1 MNIDPVVNA
10 LKSIA
15 KPAAS
20 LVINQAQRNETV
32 VRTLKQ
38 FNFDPV
44 QPPKDVD
51 GVYVY
56 SLIEY
61 GVGKQEAL
69 LNLFREREIKNAF
82 WSAYTSNNPLGFYK
96 EVEKFLQGKDSEFD
110 IRLMKIELRTQLE
123 EFGKIFIKVA
133 QTTKSKEF
141 EPLPEW
147 NLDEYPAEFKSL
159 IREKI
164 RSFCGRKFVFDAFK
178 QFCDKNRSG
187 YFTVVGDAGMGK
199 STIAAK
205 YVWDNKAP
213 CYFNIRS
220 DGRNRPE
227 LFLESIR
234 KQLIKRY
241 QLQNA
246 QKANLADLLEQVSK
260 QLTAGDRLVIVVD
273 ALDEVEQEAG
283 GNLLDLPPSLP
294 ENVYFVLTRRPYT
307 RDKKRLST
315 PDVPVEELDL
325 RKNQYANLSCEDIKE
340 YIRFFLNGDQ
350 DYKNA
355 LRQWIQNRNISDND
369 FVEQVATKSENNF
382 MYLRYVLSEIAK
394 GDYNDLSL
402 KQLPDGLQD
411 YYQTH
416 WVRMNMDTASNQMM
430 VIILFILVEIGTPI
444 PCEMIA
450 DIAQQDEYEVEQVL
464 NEWVEYLKQQR
475 IDGDTCYSIYHTSFL
490 DFLKSK
496 PVLDTKRQQIKEVN
510 QRIVDYWEREKEEDD
525 KY

>member
-1 MNIDPVVNA
+1 MSLDLVVNA

-15 KPAAS
+15 KPGACW
-20 LVINQAQRNETV
+20 VINQAQRNETV

-44 QPPKDVD
+44 QPPKDID

-61 GVGKQEAL
+61 GVGKPEVI
-69 LNLFREREIKNAF
+69 LNLFREKEIKYAF

-110 IRLMKIELRTQLE
+110 IRLMRIELRSELE
-123 EFGKIFIKVA
+123 EFGETFIKVA
-133 QTTKSKEF
+133 KTTKSKDF
-141 EPLPEW
+141 ETFPEW

-164 RSFCGRKFVFDAFK
+164 RSFCGRKFVFNAFK
-178 QFCDKNRSG
+178 EFCDKNRNG

-205 YVWDNKAP
+205 YVWENKAP
-213 CYFNIRS
+213 CFFNIRS

-260 QLTAGDRLVIVVD
+260 KIPAGDRLVIVVD
-273 ALDEVEQEAG
+273 ALDEVEQETG

-294 ENVYFVLTRRPYT
+294 ECVYFLLTRRPYT
-307 RDKKRLST
+307 RDKKRLSA
-315 PDVPVEELDL
+315 PDVPVDELDL
-325 RKNQYANLSCEDIKE
+325 RESKYVYLSHEDIKE
-340 YIRFFLNGDQ
+340 YIQFFLNVDK
-350 DYKNA
+350 DYKNKI
-355 LRQWIQNRNISDND
+355 RQWIEDRNISEND

-382 MYLRYVLSEIAK
+382 MYLRYILPGIAQGK
-394 GDYNDLSL
+394 YNDLNL

-411 YYQTH
+411 YYQVH
-416 WVRMNMDTASNQMM
+416 WVRMGMDEKLQDIK
-430 VIILFILVEIGTPI
+430 VFILFILVEIGTPI
-444 PCEMIA
+444 TCEMIA
-450 DIAQQDEYEVEQVL
+450 EITEQDEYDVQLVL
-464 NEWVEYLKQQR
+464 DEWVEYLKPQD
-475 IDGDTCYSIYHTSFL
+475 IEGELCYSIYHASFL
-490 DFLKSK
+490 DFLKAQR
-496 PVLDTKRQQIKEVN
+496 VLDAKRKPFQEVN
-510 QRIVDYWEREKEEDD
+510 QRIADYLVRKMA
-525 KY
+525 

>member
-1 MNIDPVVNA
+1 MSIDIVVNA

-15 KPAAS
+15 KPVGS
-20 LVINQAQRNETV
+20 LVINQVQRNETV

-44 QPPKDVD
+44 QPPKDID

-61 GVGKQEAL
+61 GVGKPEAI

-96 EVEKFLQGKDSEFD
+96 EVEKFLQGKDLAYD
-110 IRLMKIELRTQLE
+110 IRLLRIEVRSQLE
-123 EFGKIFIKVA
+123 EFGEIFIKVA
-133 QTTKSKEF
+133 KKTKSKEF
-141 EPLPEW
+141 EPFPEW
-147 NLDEYPAEFKSL
+147 NLDEYSAEFKSL

-164 RSFCGRKFVFDAFK
+164 RSFCGRQFIFDAFK
-178 QFCDKNRSG
+178 QFCNKNRSG

-205 YVWDNKAP
+205 YVWDNKSP

-220 DGRNRPE
+220 DGRNRTE

-246 QKANLADLLEQVSK
+246 EKANLADLLEQVSK
-260 QLTAGDRLVIVVD
+260 KLTASDRLVIVVD

-294 ENVYFVLTRRPYT
+294 ERVYFLLTRRPYT
-307 RDKKRLST
+307 IDKKRLSA
-315 PDVPVEELDL
+315 PDVPVDELDL
-325 RKNQYANLSCEDIKE
+325 SATKYVDLSREDIKK
-340 YIRFFLNGDQ
+340 YIRFFLNDDE
-350 DYKNA
+350 DYKKA
-355 LRQWIQNRNISDND
+355 LRQWIQDRKIDEND

-382 MYLRYVLSEIAK
+382 MYLRYVLPGIAK

-411 YYQTH
+411 YYQVH
-416 WVRMNMDTASNQMM
+416 WVRMGMDEKPQELK
-430 VIILFILVEIGTPI
+430 VFILFILVEIGTPI

-450 DIAQQDEYEVEQVL
+450 AITEQDEYDVQSVL
-464 NEWVEYLKQQR
+464 DEWVEYLKKQD
-475 IDGDTCYSIYHTSFL
+475 IKGEICHSIYHASFL
-490 DFLKSK
+490 DFLKAK
-496 PVLDTKRQQIKEVN
+496 RVLDSKRKLFQEVN
-510 QRIVDYWEREKEEDD
+510 QRIADYLIRKMA
-525 KY
+525 

>member
-61 GVGKQEAL
+61 GVDKQEVL

-96 EVEKFLQGKDSEFD
+96 EVEKFLHGKDSEFD
-110 IRLMKIELRTQLE
+110 IRLMRIELRLQLE
-123 EFGKIFIKVA
+123 EFGEIFIKVA
-133 QTTKSKEF
+133 KKSKSKEF
-141 EPLPEW
+141 EPFPEW
-147 NLDEYPAEFKSL
+147 NLDEYSAEFKSL
-159 IREKI
+159 IKEKI
-164 RSFCGRKFVFDAFK
+164 RSFCGRKFVFEAFK
-178 QFCDKNRSG
+178 QFCNKNRSG

-205 YVWDNKAP
+205 YVWDNKSP

-220 DGRNRPE
+220 DGRNRAE

-241 QLQNA
+241 ELHNA
-246 QKANLADLLEQVSK
+246 EKANLADLLEQVSK
-260 QLTAGDRLVIVVD
+260 KLTDSERLVIVVD

-294 ENVYFVLTRRPYT
+294 ENVYFLLTRRPYT
-307 RDKKRLST
+307 IDKKRLSA

-325 RKNQYANLSCEDIKE
+325 RENQYVNLSREDIKE
-340 YIRFFLNGDQ
+340 YIRFFLNDNE
-350 DYKNA
+350 DYKKA
-355 LRQWIQNRNISDND
+355 LRQWIQDRKIDEND

-382 MYLRYVLSEIAK
+382 MYLRYILPGIAK

-402 KQLPDGLQD
+402 KQLPDGLKD
-411 YYQTH
+411 YYQVH
-416 WVRMNMDTASNQMM
+416 WVRMGMDEKPQEEK
-430 VIILFILVEIGTPI
+430 VFILFILVEIDTPI
-444 PCEMIA
+444 TCEMIA
-450 DIAQQDEYEVEQVL
+450 DIAEQEEYDVQSVL
-464 NEWVEYLKQQR
+464 EEWVEYLKKQD
-475 IDGDTCYSIYHTSFL
+475 IKGEICYSIYHASFL
-490 DFLKSK
+490 DFLKPKGVLGSK
-496 PVLDTKRQQIKEVN
+496 RKLFQEVN
-510 QRIVDYWEREKEEDD
+510 QRIADYLNREMA
-525 KY
+525 

>member
-20 LVINQAQRNETV
+20 LVINQVQRNETV

-61 GVGKQEAL
+61 GVDKQEVL

-96 EVEKFLQGKDSEFD
+96 EVEKFLQGKDSEYD
-110 IRLMKIELRTQLE
+110 IRLMRIDLRSQLE
-123 EFGKIFIKVA
+123 DFGEIFIKVA
-133 QTTKSKEF
+133 KRSKSIEF
-141 EPLPEW
+141 EPFPEW
-147 NLDEYPAEFKSL
+147 NLDEYSAEFKSL
-159 IREKI
+159 IKEKI
-164 RSFCGRKFVFDAFK
+164 RSFCGRQFVFDAFK

-205 YVWDNKAP
+205 YVWDNKSP

-246 QKANLADLLEQVSK
+246 QKANLADLLEQVSRK
-260 QLTAGDRLVIVVD
+260 LTAGDRLVIVVD
-273 ALDEVEQEAG
+273 ALDEVEQETG

-294 ENVYFVLTRRPYT
+294 ERVYFLLTRRPYT
-307 RDKKRLST
+307 IDKKRLSA
-315 PDVPVEELDL
+315 PDVPVDELDL
-325 RKNQYANLSCEDIKE
+325 SATKYVDLSREDIQE
-340 YIRFFLNGDQ
+340 YIRFFLNADE
-350 DYKNA
+350 DYKKA
-355 LRQWIQNRNISDND
+355 LRQWIQDRNISDND
-369 FVEQVATKSENNF
+369 FVEQVAIKSENNF
-382 MYLRYVLSEIAK
+382 MYLRYILPGIAK

-402 KQLPDGLQD
+402 KQLPDGLKD
-411 YYQTH
+411 YYQVH
-416 WVRMNMDTASNQMM
+416 WVRMGMDAKPQEEK
-430 VIILFILVEIGTPI
+430 VFILFILVEIGTPI
-444 PCEMIA
+444 TCEMIA
-450 DIAQQDEYEVEQVL
+450 DIAKQEEYDVQLVL
-464 NEWVEYLKQQR
+464 EEWVEYLKKQD
-475 IDGDTCYSIYHTSFL
+475 IKGEICHSIYHASFL
-490 DFLKSK
+490 DFLKAK
-496 PVLDTKRQQIKEVN
+496 RVLDSKRNLFQEVN
-510 QRIVDYWEREKEEDD
+510 QRIADYLIK
-525 KY
+525 KMA

>member
-10 LKSIA
+10 LKSIT

-61 GVGKQEAL
+61 GVDKQEVL

-110 IRLMKIELRTQLE
+110 IRLMRIELRSELE
-123 EFGKIFIKVA
+123 EFGEIFIKVA
-133 QTTKSKEF
+133 KKSKSKDF
-141 EPLPEW
+141 EPFPEW

-159 IREKI
+159 IKEKI
-164 RSFCGRKFVFDAFK
+164 RSFCGRQFVFEAFK
-178 QFCDKNRSG
+178 QFCNKNRSG

-199 STIAAK
+199 SAIAAK
-205 YVWDNKAP
+205 YVWDNKSP

-241 QLQNA
+241 ELHNA
-246 QKANLADLLEQVSK
+246 EKANLADLLEQVSK
-260 QLTAGDRLVIVVD
+260 KLTDSERLVIVVD

-294 ENVYFVLTRRPYT
+294 EHVYFLLTRRPYT
-307 RDKKRLST
+307 IEKKRLSA
-315 PDVPVEELDL
+315 PDTPVEELDL
-325 RKNQYANLSCEDIKE
+325 RGSEYVNLSREDIKE
-340 YIRFFLNGDQ
+340 YIRFFLNVDK

-355 LRQWIQNRNISDND
+355 IRQWIQDRNISDND

-382 MYLRYVLSEIAK
+382 MYLRYVLPGIAN
-394 GDYNDLSL
+394 GYYDDLSL
-402 KQLPDGLQD
+402 KQLPDGLQE
-411 YYQTH
+411 YYQVH
-416 WVRMNMDTASNQMM
+416 WQRMGMEEKPQEAK
-430 VIILFILVEIGTPI
+430 VFILFILVEIGTPI
-444 PCEMIA
+444 PSEMIA
-450 DIAQQDEYEVEQVL
+450 DIAEQDEYDVQVVL
-464 NEWVEYLKQQR
+464 DEWVEYLKLQN
-475 IDGDTCYSIYHTSFL
+475 IKGENCYSIYHASFL
-490 DFLKSK
+490 DFLKAK
-496 PVLDTKRQQIKEVN
+496 RVLDYKRKLFQEVN
-510 QRIVDYWEREKEEDD
+510 QRIADYLIRKMA
-525 KY
+525 

>member
-1 MNIDPVVNA
+1 MSIDLVVNA

-20 LVINQAQRNETV
+20 LVINQTQRNETV

-38 FNFDPV
+38 FKFDPV

-61 GVGKQEAL
+61 GVGKPEVM

-96 EVEKFLQGKDSEFD
+96 EVEKFLQGNDLDYD
-110 IRLMKIELRTQLE
+110 IRLLRIELRSQLE
-123 EFGKIFIKVA
+123 EFGEIFIKVA
-133 QTTKSKEF
+133 KKSKSKEF
-141 EPLPEW
+141 EPFPEW
-147 NLDEYPAEFKSL
+147 DLDEYPAEFKSL
-159 IREKI
+159 IIEKI
-164 RSFCGRKFVFDAFK
+164 RSFCGRKFVFEAFK
-178 QFCDKNRSG
+178 QFCAKNRSG

-205 YVWDNKAP
+205 YVWDNKSP

-220 DGRNRPE
+220 DGRNRAE
-227 LFLESIR
+227 LFLENIR

-246 QKANLADLLEQVSK
+246 EKANLADLLEQVSK
-260 QLTAGDRLVIVVD
+260 KLSAGDRLVIVVD

-294 ENVYFVLTRRPYT
+294 ESVYFLLTRRPYT
-307 RDKKRLST
+307 IDKKRLSA
-315 PDVPVEELDL
+315 PDVPVDELDL
-325 RKNQYANLSCEDIKE
+325 SATKYVDLSREDIKK
-340 YIRFFLNGDQ
+340 YIRFFLNDDE
-350 DYKNA
+350 DYKKA
-355 LRQWIQNRNISDND
+355 LRQWIQDRKIDEND

-382 MYLRYVLSEIAK
+382 MYLRYILPGIAK

-402 KQLPDGLQD
+402 KQLPDGLKD
-411 YYQTH
+411 YYQVH
-416 WVRMNMDTASNQMM
+416 WVRMGMDAKPQE
-430 VIILFILVEIGTPI
+430 VKVFILFILVEIGTPI

-450 DIAQQDEYEVEQVL
+450 AIARQDEYDVQLVL
-464 NEWVEYLKQQR
+464 DEWVEYLKKQD
-475 IDGDTCYSIYHTSFL
+475 IKGEICHSIYHASFL
-490 DFLKSK
+490 DFLKAK
-496 PVLDTKRQQIKEVN
+496 RVLDSKRNLFQEVN
-510 QRIVDYWEREKEEDD
+510 QRIVDYLK
-525 KY
+525 KKMV

>member
-15 KPAAS
+15 RPAAS

-32 VRTLKQ
+32 VRTLRQ

-44 QPPKDVD
+44 QPPKNVD

-61 GVGKQEAL
+61 GVGKPEAI
-69 LNLFREREIKNAF
+69 LNLFRENKIKNAF
-82 WSAYTSNNPLGFYK
+82 WSAYTANNPLGFCK
-96 EVEKFLQGKDSEFD
+96 EVEKFLQGKDLEYD
-110 IRLMKIELRTQLE
+110 IRLLRIELRSQLE
-123 EFGKIFIKVA
+123 EFGEIFIKVA
-133 QTTKSKEF
+133 KTSKSKEF
-141 EPLPEW
+141 EPFPEW

-164 RSFCGRKFVFDAFK
+164 RSFCGRKFVFDTFK

-199 STIAAK
+199 SAIAAK
-205 YVWDNKAP
+205 YVWDNKSP

-220 DGRNRPE
+220 DGRNRAE
-227 LFLESIR
+227 LFLDSIR

-241 QLQNA
+241 QLQNTE
-246 QKANLADLLEQVSK
+246 KANLADLLEQVSK
-260 QLTAGDRLVIVVD
+260 KLPTGDRLVIVVD

-294 ENVYFVLTRRPYT
+294 ERVYFLLTRRPYT
-307 RDKKRLST
+307 IDKKRLSAS
-315 PDVPVEELDL
+315 DVPVEELDL
-325 RKNQYANLSCEDIKE
+325 RESQYINLSREDIKE
-340 YIRFFLNGDQ
+340 YIRFFLNVDK

-355 LRQWIQNRNISDND
+355 LRQWIQGRNISDND

-382 MYLRYVLSEIAK
+382 MYLRYILPGIAK
-394 GDYNDLSL
+394 GYYKDLSL
-402 KQLPDGLQD
+402 RQLPDGLED
-411 YYQTH
+411 YYQVH
-416 WVRMNMDTASNQMM
+416 WQRMGMDEEPQE
-430 VIILFILVEIGTPI
+430 VKVFILFILVEIGTPI

-450 DIAQQDEYEVEQVL
+450 AIAEQDEYNVESVL
-464 NEWVEYLKQQR
+464 KDWVEYLKLQN
-475 IDGDTCYSIYHTSFL
+475 IKGEDCYSIYHASFL
-490 DFLKSK
+490 EFLKAK
-496 PVLDTKRQQIKEVN
+496 RVLDSKRKLFQEVN
-510 QRIVDYWEREKEEDD
+510 QRIADYLVK
-525 KY
+525 KMA

>member
-61 GVGKQEAL
+61 GVDKQEVL

-82 WSAYTSNNPLGFYK
+82 WSAYTSNDPLGFYK
-96 EVEKFLQGKDSEFD
+96 EVEKFLQGTDSEYD
-110 IRLMKIELRTQLE
+110 IRLMRIELRSQLE
-123 EFGKIFIKVA
+123 EFGEIFIKVA
-133 QTTKSKEF
+133 KKSKSKEF
-141 EPLPEW
+141 EPFPEW
-147 NLDEYPAEFKSL
+147 NLDEYPTEFKSL

-164 RSFCGRKFVFDAFK
+164 RSFCGRQFVFDAFK
-178 QFCDKNRSG
+178 QFCNKNRSG
-187 YFTVVGDAGMGK
+187 YFTVVGNAGMGK

-205 YVWDNKAP
+205 YVWDNKSP

-220 DGRNRPE
+220 DGRNRAE

-234 KQLIKRY
+234 KQLIKHY

-246 QKANLADLLEQVSK
+246 EKANLADLLEQVSK
-260 QLTAGDRLVIVVD
+260 KLTAGEHLVIVVD

-283 GNLLDLPPSLP
+283 GNLLDLPTALP
-294 ENVYFVLTRRPYT
+294 ERVYFLLTRRPYT
-307 RDKKRLST
+307 RDKKRLSA
-315 PDVPVEELDL
+315 PDVPIEELDL
-325 RKNQYANLSCEDIKE
+325 RGSQYVDLSREDIKE
-340 YIRFFLNGDQ
+340 YIRFFLNDEK

-355 LRQWIQNRNISDND
+355 LRQWIQNRNIYDND

-382 MYLRYVLSEIAK
+382 MYLRYVLPGIAN

-402 KQLPDGLQD
+402 KQLPDGLQE
-411 YYQTH
+411 YYQVH
-416 WVRMNMDTASNQMM
+416 WQRMGMEEKLQE
-430 VIILFILVEIGTPI
+430 VKVFILFILVEIGTPI
-444 PCEMIA
+444 PCEMMAAIA
-450 DIAQQDEYEVEQVL
+450 EQDEYDVQVVL
-464 NEWVEYLKQQR
+464 DEWVEYLKPQN
-475 IDGDTCYSIYHTSFL
+475 IKGENCYSIYHASFL
-490 DFLKSK
+490 DFLKAK
-496 PVLDTKRQQIKEVN
+496 RILDAKRKLFQEVN
-510 QRIVDYWEREKEEDD
+510 QRIADYLIKEMA
-525 KY
+525 

>member
-32 VRTLKQ
+32 VRLLKE
-38 FNFDPV
+38 FKFDPV

-61 GVGKQEAL
+61 GVDQQEVL

-110 IRLMKIELRTQLE
+110 IRLKRIELRSQLE
-123 EFGKIFIKVA
+123 EFGEIFIKVA
-133 QTTKSKEF
+133 KTTKSKEF
-141 EPLPEW
+141 EPFPEW

-159 IREKI
+159 IREKN

-178 QFCDKNRSG
+178 QFCDKNCSG

-205 YVWDNKAP
+205 YVWDNKSP

-260 QLTAGDRLVIVVD
+260 KLTAGDRLVIVVD

-325 RKNQYANLSCEDIKE
+325 RGSQYVNLSREDIKE

-355 LRQWIQNRNISDND
+355 LRQWIKDRNISEND
-369 FVEQVATKSENNF
+369 FVEQVTNKSENNF
-382 MYLRYVLSEIAK
+382 MYLRYVLSGIAK
-394 GDYNDLSL
+394 GDYNDLNL

-411 YYQTH
+411 YYQVH
-416 WVRMNMDTASNQMM
+416 WVQMGMDEKPQ
-430 VIILFILVEIGTPI
+430 VVKVFILFILVEIGTPI
-444 PCEMIA
+444 PYEMIA
-450 DIAQQDEYEVEQVL
+450 EITEQDEYDVQSLL
-464 NEWVEYLKQQR
+464 NEWVEYLKLQD
-475 IDGDTCYSIYHTSFL
+475 IEGEKCYSIYHTSFL
-490 DFLKSK
+490 DFLKAQR
-496 PVLDTKRQQIKEVN
+496 VLDSKRKLFQEVN
-510 QRIVDYWEREKEEDD
+510 QRIVDYLERKVA
-525 KY
+525 

>member
-1 MNIDPVVNA
+1 MSIDIVVNA

-20 LVINQAQRNETV
+20 LVINQVQRNETV

-61 GVGKQEAL
+61 GVGKPEAI

-82 WSAYTSNNPLGFYK
+82 WSAYTSNNPLGFCK
-96 EVEKFLQGKDSEFD
+96 EVEKFLHGKDLEYD
-110 IRLMKIELRTQLE
+110 IRLLRIELRSQLE
-123 EFGKIFIKVA
+123 EFGEIFIQVA
-133 QTTKSKEF
+133 KRSKSKEF
-141 EPLPEW
+141 EPFPEW

-164 RSFCGRKFVFDAFK
+164 RSFCGRKFVFEAFK

-187 YFTVVGDAGMGK
+187 YFTVVGNAGMGK

-205 YVWDNKAP
+205 YVWDNKSP

-220 DGRNRPE
+220 DGRNRAE
-227 LFLESIR
+227 LFLDSIR

-246 QKANLADLLEQVSK
+246 EKANLADLLEHVSK
-260 QLTAGDRLVIVVD
+260 KLTASDRLVIVVD
-273 ALDEVEQEAG
+273 ALDEVEQETG

-294 ENVYFVLTRRPYT
+294 ERVYFLLTRRPYT
-307 RDKKRLST
+307 IDKKRLSA
-315 PDVPVEELDL
+315 PDVPAEELDL
-325 RKNQYANLSCEDIKE
+325 RGSQYVNLSNEDIKE
-340 YIRFFLNGDQ
+340 YIRFFLNVDK
-350 DYKNA
+350 DYKNT
-355 LRQWIQNRNISDND
+355 LRQWIQDRNISDSD

-382 MYLRYVLSEIAK
+382 MYLRYVLPGIAN
-394 GDYNDLSL
+394 GDYKDLSL
-402 KQLPDGLQD
+402 KQLPDGLED
-411 YYQTH
+411 YYQVH
-416 WVRMNMDTASNQMM
+416 WGRMGMDEKPQEIK
-430 VIILFILVEIGTPI
+430 VLILFILVEIGTPI

-450 DIAQQDEYEVEQVL
+450 DIAEQDEYDVQLVL
-464 NEWVEYLKQQR
+464 DEWVEYLKLQN
-475 IDGDTCYSIYHTSFL
+475 IKGENCYSIYHASFL
-490 DFLKSK
+490 DFLKAK
-496 PVLDTKRQQIKEVN
+496 RVLDSKRKLFQEVN
-510 QRIVDYWEREKEEDD
+510 QRIADYLIRKMA
-525 KY
+525 

>member
-1 MNIDPVVNA
+1 MSLDPVVNV

-51 GVYVY
+51 GVYIY

-61 GVGKQEAL
+61 GVDKPEVL
-69 LNLFREREIKNAF
+69 LNLFREKDIKNAF
-82 WSAYTSNNPLGFYK
+82 WAAYTSNNPLGFYK
-96 EVEKFLQGKDSEFD
+96 EVEKFLQGKDLEYD
-110 IRLMKIELRTQLE
+110 IRLLRIELRSQLE
-123 EFGKIFIKVA
+123 EFGEIFIKVA
-133 QTTKSKEF
+133 KKSKSKDF
-141 EPLPEW
+141 EPFPEW

-164 RSFCGRKFVFDAFK
+164 RSFCGRKFVFDALK

-205 YVWDNKAP
+205 YVWDNKSP

-220 DGRNRPE
+220 DGRNRAE

-234 KQLIKRY
+234 KQLVKRY
-241 QLQNA
+241 QLQNVE
-246 QKANLADLLEQVSK
+246 KANLADLLEQVSK
-260 QLTAGDRLVIVVD
+260 KLLANEHLVIVVD

-283 GNLLDLPPSLP
+283 GNLLDLPTALP
-294 ENVYFVLTRRPYT
+294 EHIYFMLTRRPYT
-307 RDKKRLST
+307 REKKRLSA

-325 RKNQYANLSCEDIKE
+325 RESEYVNLSREDIKE
-340 YIRFFLNGDQ
+340 YIRFFLNVDK

-355 LRQWIQNRNISDND
+355 VRQWIQDRNISDND

-382 MYLRYVLSEIAK
+382 MYLRYVLPGIAK
-394 GDYNDLSL
+394 GEYNDLSL
-402 KQLPDGLQD
+402 KELPDGLQE
-411 YYQTH
+411 YYQVH
-416 WVRMNMDTASNQMM
+416 WQRMGMEEKPQE
-430 VIILFILVEIGTPI
+430 VKVFILFILVEIGTPI

-450 DIAQQDEYEVEQVL
+450 AIAEQDEYDVQSVL
-464 NEWVEYLKQQR
+464 DEWVEYLKPQDLEGE
-475 IDGDTCYSIYHTSFL
+475 ICYSIYHASFL
-490 DFLKSK
+490 DFLKAK
-496 PVLDTKRQQIKEVN
+496 RVLDSKRKIFQEVN
-510 QRIVDYWEREKEEDD
+510 QRIADYLVRKMA
-525 KY
+525 

>member
-1 MNIDPVVNA
+1 MSLDLVVNA

-51 GVYVY
+51 GVYIY
-56 SLIEY
+56 SLIAY
-61 GVGKQEAL
+61 GVGKPEAI
-69 LNLFREREIKNAF
+69 LNLFREKEIKNAF
-82 WSAYTSNNPLGFYK
+82 WSAYTANNPLGFSK
-96 EVEKFLQGKDSEFD
+96 QVEKFLQGNDLDYD
-110 IRLMKIELRTQLE
+110 IRLLRIELRSELE
-123 EFGKIFIKVA
+123 EFGEIFIKVA
-133 QTTKSKEF
+133 KTSKSKDF
-141 EPLPEW
+141 EPFPEW

-164 RSFCGRKFVFDAFK
+164 RSFCGRKFVFNKFN
-178 QFCDKNRSG
+178 QFCAKNRSG

-205 YVWDNKAP
+205 YVWDNKSP

-220 DGRNRPE
+220 DGRNRAE
-227 LFLESIR
+227 LFLAGIR

-246 QKANLADLLEQVSK
+246 EKSNLADLLEQVSK
-260 QLTAGDRLVIVVD
+260 KLTASEHLVIVVD

-283 GNLLDLPPSLP
+283 GNLLDLPTALP
-294 ENVYFVLTRRPYT
+294 EHVYFLLTRRPYT
-307 RDKKRLST
+307 IDKKRLSA

-325 RKNQYANLSCEDIKE
+325 RGSEYVDLSREDIKE
-340 YIRFFLNGDQ
+340 YIRFFLNVDQ
-350 DYKNA
+350 DHKDA
-355 LRQWIQNRNISDND
+355 IRQWIQERNIADHD

-382 MYLRYVLSEIAK
+382 MYLRYVLPGIAK

-402 KQLPDGLQD
+402 TQLPDGLKD
-411 YYQTH
+411 YYQVH
-416 WVRMNMDTASNQMM
+416 WQRMGMDEKPQEVKVLM
-430 VIILFILVEIGTPI
+430 LFILVEIGTPI
-444 PCEMIA
+444 PCEMMAAIA
-450 DIAQQDEYEVEQVL
+450 EQEEYNVQSVL
-464 NEWVEYLKQQR
+464 DEWVEYLKLQN
-475 IDGDTCYSIYHTSFL
+475 IKGENCYSIYHASFL
-490 DFLKSK
+490 DFLKAK
-496 PVLDTKRQQIKEVN
+496 RVLDAKRKLFEEVN
-510 QRIVDYWEREKEEDD
+510 QRIADYLVK
-525 KY
+525 KMA

>member
-1 MNIDPVVNA
+1 MSLDLVVNA

-15 KPAAS
+15 KPGAS
-20 LVINQAQRNETV
+20 WVINQAQRNETV

-61 GVGKQEAL
+61 GVGKPEVI
-69 LNLFREREIKNAF
+69 LNLFREKEIKYAF

-110 IRLMKIELRTQLE
+110 IRLMRIELRSELE
-123 EFGKIFIKVA
+123 EFGETFIKVA
-133 QTTKSKEF
+133 KTTKSRDF
-141 EPLPEW
+141 EPFPEW

-164 RSFCGRKFVFDAFK
+164 RSFCGRKFVFETFK
-178 QFCDKNRSG
+178 QFTEKHRNG

-205 YVWDNKAP
+205 YVWDNKSP

-220 DGRNRPE
+220 DNRNRPE

-241 QLQNA
+241 QLQSA
-246 QKANLADLLEQVSK
+246 EKANLADLLEQVSK
-260 QLTAGDRLVIVVD
+260 KFTAGECLVIVVD
-273 ALDEVEQEAG
+273 ALDEVEQKSG

-294 ENVYFVLTRRPYT
+294 ERVYFILTRRPYT
-307 RDKKRLST
+307 IDKKRFSA

-325 RKNQYANLSCEDIKE
+325 RKSNINLSREDIKE
-340 YIRFFLNGDQ
+340 YIWFFLNADK
-350 DYKNA
+350 DYKDA
-355 LRQWIQNRNISDND
+355 IKQWIQNLNISDKD

-382 MYLRYVLSEIAK
+382 MYLRYILPGIAQGK
-394 GDYNDLSL
+394 YNDLNL

-411 YYQTH
+411 YYQVH
-416 WVRMNMDTASNQMM
+416 WIRMGMDEKLQDIK
-430 VIILFILVEIGTPI
+430 VFILFILVEIGTPI
-444 PCEMIA
+444 TCEMIA
-450 DIAQQDEYEVEQVL
+450 AIAERDEDNVQSVL
-464 NEWVEYLKQQR
+464 DEWVEYLKPQ
-475 IDGDTCYSIYHTSFL
+475 DLEGETCYSIYHASFL
-490 DFLKSK
+490 DFLKAKRELNPKRK
-496 PVLDTKRQQIKEVN
+496 PFQEVN
-510 QRIVDYWEREKEEDD
+510 QRIADYFVRKMA
-525 KY
+525 

>member
-61 GVGKQEAL
+61 GVDKPEVL

-96 EVEKFLQGKDSEFD
+96 VVEKFLQGKDSEYD
-110 IRLMKIELRTQLE
+110 IRLMRIELRLELE
-123 EFGKIFIKVA
+123 EFGEIFIKVA
-133 QTTKSKEF
+133 KRSKSIEF
-141 EPLPEW
+141 EPFPEW

-159 IREKI
+159 IIEKI

-205 YVWDNKAP
+205 YVWDNKSP

-246 QKANLADLLEQVSK
+246 EKANLADLLEQVSK
-260 QLTAGDRLVIVVD
+260 KIPAGEHIVIVVD

-294 ENVYFVLTRRPYT
+294 ERVYFLLTRRPYT
-307 RDKKRLST
+307 RDKKRLSA
-315 PDVPVEELDL
+315 PDVAMEELDL
-325 RKNQYANLSCEDIKE
+325 RGSQYIDLSREDIKE
-340 YIRFFLNGDQ
+340 YIRFFLNIDQ

-355 LRQWIQNRNISDND
+355 IRQWIEDRKISDNY
-369 FVEQVATKSENNF
+369 FVEEVATKSENNF
-382 MYLRYVLSEIAK
+382 MYLRYVLPGIAK
-394 GDYNDLSL
+394 GEYNDLSL
-402 KQLPDGLQD
+402 KQLPDGLQE
-411 YYQTH
+411 YYQNH
-416 WVRMNMDTASNQMM
+416 WQRMSMEEKPQE
-430 VIILFILVEIGTPI
+430 VKVFILFILVEVGTPI

-450 DIAQQDEYEVEQVL
+450 AIAEQDEYDVQVVL
-464 NEWVEYLKQQR
+464 DEWVEYLKLQN
-475 IDGDTCYSIYHTSFL
+475 IKAENCYGIYHASFL
-490 DFLKSK
+490 DFLKAK
-496 PVLDTKRQQIKEVN
+496 RVLDSKRKLFQEVN
-510 QRIVDYWEREKEEDD
+510 QHIADYLVSKMA
-525 KY
+525 

>member
-1 MNIDPVVNA
+1 MNIDLVVNA

-20 LVINQAQRNETV
+20 LVINQVQRNETV

-61 GVGKQEAL
+61 GVDKQEVL

-82 WSAYTSNNPLGFYK
+82 WSAYTSNDPLGFYK

-110 IRLMKIELRTQLE
+110 IRLMRIELRSELE
-123 EFGKIFIKVA
+123 EFGEIFIKVA
-133 QTTKSKEF
+133 KRSKSKEF
-141 EPLPEW
+141 ESFPEW

-164 RSFCGRKFVFDAFK
+164 RSFCGRKFVFEAFK
-178 QFCDKNRSG
+178 QFCTKNRSG
-187 YFTVVGDAGMGK
+187 YFTVLGDAGMGK

-205 YVWDNKAP
+205 YIWDNKSP

-220 DGRNRPE
+220 DGRNRAE
-227 LFLESIR
+227 LFLQSIR

-246 QKANLADLLEQVSK
+246 ENANLADLLEQVSK
-260 QLTAGDRLVIVVD
+260 KLTAGEHLVIVVD

-283 GNLLDLPPSLP
+283 GNLLDLPSSLP
-294 ENVYFVLTRRPYT
+294 ERVYFLLTRRPYT
-307 RDKKRLST
+307 RDKKRLSA

-325 RKNQYANLSCEDIKE
+325 RGSQYVNLSHEDIKE
-340 YIRFFLNGDQ
+340 YIRFFLNVDQ

-355 LRQWIQNRNISDND
+355 LRRWIEDQNISDID

-382 MYLRYVLSEIAK
+382 MYLRYVLPGIAK
-394 GDYNDLSL
+394 GDYYDLIL
-402 KQLPDGLQD
+402 KQLPYGLKE
-411 YYQTH
+411 YYQDHWQRMGMEEKTH
-416 WVRMNMDTASNQMM
+416 EVK
-430 VIILFILVEIGTPI
+430 VFILFILVEIGTPI

-450 DIAQQDEYEVEQVL
+450 DIAEQDEYDVQSVL
-464 NEWVEYLKQQR
+464 DVWVEYLKPQELE
-475 IDGDTCYSIYHTSFL
+475 GENCYSIYHTSFL
-490 DFLKSK
+490 EFLKEKRILDSK
-496 PVLDTKRQQIKEVN
+496 RKLFQEVN
-510 QRIVDYWEREKEEDD
+510 QRIANYLIRKMS
-525 KY
+525 

>member
-1 MNIDPVVNA
+1 MNIDLVVNA

-38 FNFDPV
+38 FNFDPA

-61 GVGKQEAL
+61 GVDKQEVL

-82 WSAYTSNNPLGFYK
+82 WSAYTSPNPLGFYK
-96 EVEKFLQGKDSEFD
+96 EVEKFLRGKDSEFD
-110 IRLMKIELRTQLE
+110 IRLMRIALRSELE
-123 EFGKIFIKVA
+123 EFGEIFIKVA
-133 QTTKSKEF
+133 KKSKSKDF
-141 EPLPEW
+141 EPFPEW
-147 NLDEYPAEFKSL
+147 NLDEYSAEFKSL
-159 IREKI
+159 IEGKI
-164 RSFCGRKFVFDAFK
+164 RSFCGRQFVFDAFK
-178 QFCDKNRSG
+178 QFCNKNRSG

-205 YVWDNKAP
+205 YVWDNKSP

-220 DGRNRPE
+220 DGRNRAE

-234 KQLIKRY
+234 KQLIKCY

-246 QKANLADLLEQVSK
+246 EKANLADLLEQVSK
-260 QLTAGDRLVIVVD
+260 KLTAGDRLVIVVD

-294 ENVYFVLTRRPYT
+294 EHVYFLLTRRPYT
-307 RDKKRLST
+307 IDKKRLSA

-325 RKNQYANLSCEDIKE
+325 SATKYIDLSREDIKK
-340 YIRFFLNGDQ
+340 YIRFFLNDDE
-350 DYKNA
+350 DYKKA
-355 LRQWIQNRNISDND
+355 LRQWIQDRKIDEND

-382 MYLRYVLSEIAK
+382 MYLRYILPGIAK

-402 KQLPDGLQD
+402 KQLPDGLKD
-411 YYQTH
+411 YYQVH
-416 WVRMNMDTASNQMM
+416 WVRMGMDAKPQE
-430 VIILFILVEIGTPI
+430 VKVFILFILVEIGTPI
-444 PCEMIA
+444 TCEMIA
-450 DIAQQDEYEVEQVL
+450 AIAEQEKYDVQSVL
-464 NEWVEYLKQQR
+464 EEWVEYLKKQD
-475 IDGDTCYSIYHTSFL
+475 IKGEICHSIYHASFL
-490 DFLKSK
+490 DFLKTKGVLGSK
-496 PVLDTKRQQIKEVN
+496 RKLFQEVN
-510 QRIVDYWEREKEEDD
+510 QRIADYLSREMA
-525 KY
+525 

>member
-1 MNIDPVVNA
+1 MSIDLVVNA

-15 KPAAS
+15 KPATS

-38 FNFDPV
+38 FKFDPV
-44 QPPKDVD
+44 QPPRDVD

-61 GVGKQEAL
+61 GVDKPEVL

-96 EVEKFLQGKDSEFD
+96 EVENFLQGKDSEFD
-110 IRLMKIELRTQLE
+110 IRLLRIELRSELE
-123 EFGKIFIKVA
+123 EFGEIFIKVA
-133 QTTKSKEF
+133 KKSKSKEF
-141 EPLPEW
+141 EPFPEW

-164 RSFCGRKFVFDAFK
+164 RSFCGRKFVFEAFK
-178 QFCDKNRSG
+178 QFCDKNRNG

-205 YVWDNKAP
+205 YVWDNKSP

-220 DGRNRPE
+220 DGRNRAE

-234 KQLIKRY
+234 KQLVKRY
-241 QLQNA
+241 QLQNTA
-246 QKANLADLLEQVSK
+246 KANLADLLEQVSK
-260 QLTAGDRLVIVVD
+260 KLTAGNHLVIVVD

-294 ENVYFVLTRRPYT
+294 EHVYFLLTRRPYT
-307 RDKKRLST
+307 RDKKRLSA

-325 RKNQYANLSCEDIKE
+325 RGSQYINLSRGDIKE
-340 YIRFFLNGDQ
+340 FIGLFLNADK
-350 DYKNA
+350 DYKNE
-355 LRQWIQNRNISDND
+355 LKQWIQNRNISDQD

-382 MYLRYVLSEIAK
+382 MYLRYILPGIAK
-394 GDYNDLSL
+394 GDYNDLSIN
-402 KQLPDGLQD
+402 KLPDGLDD
-411 YYQTH
+411 YYQVH
-416 WVRMNMDTASNQMM
+416 WVRMGMDEKPQE
-430 VIILFILVEIGTPI
+430 VKVFILFILVEIGTPI
-444 PCEMIA
+444 PCEMSA
-450 DIAQQDEYEVEQVL
+450 DIAEQDEYNVQSVL
-464 NEWVEYLKQQR
+464 DEWVEYLKPQVLE
-475 IDGDTCYSIYHTSFL
+475 GENCYSIYHASFL
-490 DFLKSK
+490 DFLKAK
-496 PVLDTKRQQIKEVN
+496 RVLDSKRKLFQEVN
-510 QRIVDYWEREKEEDD
+510 QRIVDYLVRKMA
-525 KY
+525 

>member
-15 KPAAS
+15 KPAAF
-20 LVINQAQRNETV
+20 LVINPAQRNETV
-32 VRTLKQ
+32 VRILKD
-38 FNFDPV
+38 FKFDPV

-56 SLIEY
+56 SLIKY
-61 GVGKQEAL
+61 GVGKPEAI

-96 EVEKFLQGKDSEFD
+96 EVEKFLPGKDLEYD
-110 IRLMKIELRTQLE
+110 IRLLRIDLRSELE
-123 EFGKIFIKVA
+123 EFGEVFIEVA
-133 QTTKSKEF
+133 KKSKSKDF
-141 EPLPEW
+141 EPFPEW
-147 NLDEYPAEFKSL
+147 NLDEYSAEFKSL

-164 RSFCGRKFVFDAFK
+164 RSFCGRQFVFDAFK
-178 QFCDKNRSG
+178 QFCNKNRSG

-205 YVWDNKAP
+205 YVWDNKSP

-260 QLTAGDRLVIVVD
+260 KLPANEHLVIVVD
-273 ALDEVEQEAG
+273 ALDEVEQETG

-294 ENVYFVLTRRPYT
+294 EHVYFLLTRRPYT
-307 RDKKRLST
+307 IDKKRLSA

-325 RKNQYANLSCEDIKE
+325 RGNDYVNLSREDIKK
-340 YIRFFLNGDQ
+340 YIGLFLNVDE
-350 DYKNA
+350 DHKKA
-355 LRQWIQNRNISDND
+355 LRQWIKERQIDEND
-369 FVEQVATKSENNF
+369 FIEQVAAKSENNF
-382 MYLRYVLSEIAK
+382 MYLRYILPGIAK

-402 KQLPDGLQD
+402 KQLPDGLKD
-411 YYQTH
+411 YYQVH
-416 WVRMNMDTASNQMM
+416 WVHMGMDEKPQEEK
-430 VIILFILVEIGTPI
+430 VFILFILVEIGTPI
-444 PCEMIA
+444 TCEMIA
-450 DIAQQDEYEVEQVL
+450 AIAEQEEYDVQSVL
-464 NEWVEYLKQQR
+464 EEWVEYLKKQD
-475 IDGDTCYSIYHTSFL
+475 IKGEICHSIYHASFL
-490 DFLKSK
+490 DFLKAKRVLGSK
-496 PVLDTKRQQIKEVN
+496 RKLFQEVN
-510 QRIVDYWEREKEEDD
+510 QRIADYLIRKMA
-525 KY
+525 

>member
-32 VRTLKQ
+32 VRLLKE
-38 FNFDPV
+38 FKFDPV

-61 GVGKQEAL
+61 GVEQQKVL

-96 EVEKFLQGKDSEFD
+96 EVEKFLHGKDSEFD
-110 IRLMKIELRTQLE
+110 IQLKRIELRSQLE
-123 EFGKIFIKVA
+123 EFGEIFIKVA
-133 QTTKSKEF
+133 KTTKSKEF
-141 EPLPEW
+141 EPFPEW

-159 IREKI
+159 IREKN
-164 RSFCGRKFVFDAFK
+164 RSFCGRQFVFDAFQ
-178 QFCDKNRSG
+178 QFCDKNCSG

-199 STIAAK
+199 SSIAAK

-260 QLTAGDRLVIVVD
+260 KLTAGDRLVIVVD

-325 RKNQYANLSCEDIKE
+325 RGSQYVNLSREDIKE

-355 LRQWIQNRNISDND
+355 LRQWIKDRNISDND

-382 MYLRYVLSEIAK
+382 MYLRYVLSGIAK
-394 GDYNDLSL
+394 GDYNDLNL

-411 YYQTH
+411 YYQVH
-416 WVRMNMDTASNQMM
+416 WVQMGMDEKPQ
-430 VIILFILVEIGTPI
+430 VVKVFILFILVEIGTPI

-450 DIAQQDEYEVEQVL
+450 EITEQDEYDVQSVL
-464 NEWVEYLKQQR
+464 NEWVEYLKLQD
-475 IDGDTCYSIYHTSFL
+475 IEGEKCYSIYHTSFL
-490 DFLKSK
+490 DFLKAQR
-496 PVLDTKRQQIKEVN
+496 VLDSKRKQFQEVN
-510 QRIVDYWEREKEEDD
+510 QRIVDYLERKVA
-525 KY
+525 

>member
-20 LVINQAQRNETV
+20 IVINQAQRNETV

-51 GVYVY
+51 GVYIY
-56 SLIEY
+56 SLIDY
-61 GVGKQEAL
+61 GVDKQEVL

-110 IRLMKIELRTQLE
+110 IRLMRIELQVQLE

-133 QTTKSKEF
+133 KTTKSKEF
-141 EPLPEW
+141 EPFPEW

-164 RSFCGRKFVFDAFK
+164 RSFCGCKFVFDAFK
-178 QFCDKNRSG
+178 QFCNKNRSG

-205 YVWDNKAP
+205 YVWDNKSP

-227 LFLESIR
+227 LFLENLR

-246 QKANLADLLEQVSK
+246 EKANLADLLEQVSK

-294 ENVYFVLTRRPYT
+294 ENLYFVLTRRPYT

-325 RKNQYANLSCEDIKE
+325 RGSQYINLSREDIKE
-340 YIRFFLNGDQ
+340 YIRFILNSGQ

-355 LRQWIQNRNISDND
+355 LRQWIQDRNISDND

-382 MYLRYVLSEIAK
+382 MYLRYILSGIAK
-394 GDYNDLSL
+394 GDYNDLNL
-402 KQLPDGLQD
+402 KQLPNGLQD
-411 YYQTH
+411 YYQVH
-416 WVRMNMDTASNQMM
+416 WVQMGMDEKPQE
-430 VIILFILVEIGTPI
+430 VKVFILFILVEIGTPI

-450 DIAQQDEYEVEQVL
+450 EITEQDEYDVQSVL
-464 NEWVEYLKQQR
+464 NEWVEYLKSQD
-475 IDGDTCYSIYHTSFL
+475 IEGEKCYSIYHTSFL
-490 DFLKSK
+490 DFLKAQG
-496 PVLDTKRQQIKEVN
+496 VLDSKRKRLQEVN
-510 QRIVDYWEREKEEDD
+510 QRIVDYLERKVA
-525 KY
+525 

>member
-15 KPAAS
+15 KPVAS

-61 GVGKQEAL
+61 GVDKQEVL

-82 WSAYTSNNPLGFYK
+82 WSAYTSKNPLGFYK

-110 IRLMKIELRTQLE
+110 IRLMKIELRSELE
-123 EFGKIFIKVA
+123 EFGEIFIKVA
-133 QTTKSKEF
+133 KKSKSKDF
-141 EPLPEW
+141 ERFPEW
-147 NLDEYPAEFKSL
+147 NLDEYPTEFKSL
-159 IREKI
+159 IQEKS
-164 RSFCGRKFVFDAFK
+164 RSVCGREFVFDALK
-178 QFCDKNRSG
+178 QFCNKNRSG

-205 YVWDNKAP
+205 YVWENKSP

-260 QLTAGDRLVIVVD
+260 KLPANEHLVIVVD
-273 ALDEVEQEAG
+273 ALDEVEQETG

-294 ENVYFVLTRRPYT
+294 EGVYFLLTRRPYT
-307 RDKKRLST
+307 IDKKRLSA

-325 RKNQYANLSCEDIKE
+325 SATKYVDLSREDIKK
-340 YIRFFLNGDQ
+340 YIRFFLNDDE
-350 DYKNA
+350 DYKKA
-355 LRQWIQNRNISDND
+355 LRQWIQDRKIDEND
-369 FVEQVATKSENNF
+369 FVEQIATKSENNF
-382 MYLRYVLSEIAK
+382 MYLRYLLPGVVK
-394 GDYNDLSL
+394 GDYKDLSL
-402 KQLPDGLQD
+402 TQLPDGLQD
-411 YYQTH
+411 YYQVH
-416 WVRMNMDTASNQMM
+416 WGRMGMDAKPQE
-430 VIILFILVEIGTPI
+430 VKVFILFILVEIGTPI
-444 PCEMIA
+444 TCEMIGA
-450 DIAQQDEYEVEQVL
+450 IAEQEEYDVQSVL
-464 NEWVEYLKQQR
+464 EEWVEYLKKQD
-475 IDGDTCYSIYHTSFL
+475 IKGEICHSIYHASFL
-490 DFLKSK
+490 DFLKTKGVLGSK
-496 PVLDTKRQQIKEVN
+496 RKLFQEVN
-510 QRIVDYWEREKEEDD
+510 QRIADYLSREMA
-525 KY
+525 